1 MNHPWM
7 IRCMSCSLMI
17 KRRGTP
23 RLTSKPHWLLCC
35 QQGCRD
41 DAVVAHPTSNQGDAG
56 SIPTMIGRS
65 IYNSAI
71 FKNELSSVS
80 ASWNQFVAFVDK

>member
-1 MNHPWM
+1 
-7 IRCMSCSLMI
+7 MI

-41 DAVVAHPTSNQGDAG
+41 GAVVAHPTSNQGDAG
-56 SIPTMIGRS
+56 SIPTHGTDMFFHSKKKDQLVVRCRYLFTQIT
-65 IYNSAI
+65 
-71 FKNELSSVS
+71 
-80 ASWNQFVAFVDK
+80 